1 MTVGCHSFFYIMP
14 LTLNQKKEIILEL
27 KENLKKQQGIVLVDF
42 SSLSANDL
50 ADLRK
55 ELRSMNC
62 LLWVAKKSL
71 IKKALSDE
79 KILSDFMIDGPAAL
93 VFGFDDLI
101 TPAKAVYQFTKK
113 HEGLKIL
120 GGIWE
125 NQLQG
130 SEPILSLAQLPSR
143 ADLLTKLVW
152 SLRGS
157 ITGLVNVLSGPARGL
172 TIALSEIQKQKS

>member
-1 MTVGCHSFFYIMP
+1 MS
-14 LTLNQKKEIILEL
+14 LTLDQKKEIILEL
-27 KENLKKQQGIVLVDF
+27 RENLKKQRGIILIDF
-42 SSLSANDL
+42 SSLPANDL

-55 ELRSMNC
+55 ELRNINC

-71 IKKALSDE
+71 IRKALSDE
-79 KILSDFMIDGPAAL
+79 KILSDFTIDGPVAL

-101 TPAKAVYQFTKK
+101 APAKAVYQFAKK

-130 SEPILSLAQLPSR
+130 SEPVLSLAQLPSR
-143 ADLLTKLVW
+143 ADLLIKLIW
-152 SLRGS
+152 SLKS
-157 ITGLVNVLSGPARGL
+157 SVAGLVNVLSGPARGL
-172 TIALSEIQKQKS
+172 TIVLSEIQKQKS